1 MRGFSTKNLFIYPYL
16 ESDVNMVAL
25 DK

>member
-1 MRGFSTKNLFIYPYL
+1 MQGFSTKNLFIYPYL